1 MIITESTEEY
11 LVKVR
16 LFIFEHLIEKSRTKQ
31 LTDSPFFYY
40 YINLVFTEEEMDAL
54 MDRSDLVDG
63 AEMKVKEEITGV
75 FKRVDVPA
83 GDIKEKINLG

>member
-16 LFIFEHLIEKSRTKQ
+16 LFIFEHFIEESQTKQ
-31 LTDSPFFYY
+31 LTDSPFLYY
-40 YINLVFTEEEMDAL
+40 YINLVFSEEEMDAL

-63 AEMKVKEEITGV
+63 AEIKVKEEITGV

-83 GDIKEKINLG
+83 GDIKEKSNLG

>member
-1 MIITESTEEY
+1 M
-11 LVKVR
+11 
-16 LFIFEHLIEKSRTKQ
+16 Q
-31 LTDSPFFYY
+31 LTDSPFFYN